1 MERPYKK
8 VYRCEGSIVKLFDEN
23 HPKVD
28 IFNEAMET
36 ARVEATGLEIPKLQK
51 IENIDGKWAIFL
63 EYKDGK
69 TLEEMMHVDPANV
82 DKYMSD
88 FVDLQLQIQSKKAPM
103 LPDLREKLARQINS
117 ITELDASQRYELLTR
132 LESMPHHSKL
142 CHGDFNPSNIIVGKN
157 GKSNALGS

>member
-1 MERPYKK
+1 MNMDLCKLIVERPYKK

-69 TLEEMMHVDPANV
+69 TLRRD
-82 DKYMSD
+82 
-88 FVDLQLQIQSKKAPM
+88 
-103 LPDLREKLARQINS
+103 
-117 ITELDASQRYELLTR
+117 DA
-132 LESMPHHSKL
+132 
-142 CHGDFNPSNIIVGKN
+142 C
-157 GKSNALGS
+157 GSGEY